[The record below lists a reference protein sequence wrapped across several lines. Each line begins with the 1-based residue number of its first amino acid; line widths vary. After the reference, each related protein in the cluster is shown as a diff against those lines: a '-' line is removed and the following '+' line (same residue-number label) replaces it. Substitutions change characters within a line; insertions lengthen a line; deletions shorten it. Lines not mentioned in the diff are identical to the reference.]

1 MAQWSL
7 VCDVRTP
14 MGITVLLLSAWGRT
28 RVKYLAKHIVKLKNS
43 KKIHCSHF
51 TDAMSFAMHLSV
63 QKKAEV
69 QQTNLHLFLPV
80 LNEEDQTKLLKVC
93 LELIKPLI
101 SYGDRTFQ
109 AIIIFWV
116 IFYSMAIWTTNDQRH
131 NWDIPRWCLK
141 NGRKL

>member
-1 MAQWSL
+1 
-7 VCDVRTP
+7 

-93 LELIKPLI
+93 LELIKP
-101 SYGDRTFQ
+101 
-109 AIIIFWV
+109 
-116 IFYSMAIWTTNDQRH
+116 
-131 NWDIPRWCLK
+131 
-141 NGRKL
+141 

>member
-1 MAQWSL
+1 
-7 VCDVRTP
+7 

-93 LELIKPLI
+93 LELIKPKI

-116 IFYSMAIWTTNDQRH
+116 IFYSMAI
-131 NWDIPRWCLK
+131 
-141 NGRKL
+141 